1 MFRAKNRGDTS
12 VHGGVLILSSW
23 GFLQRLNALTRTRMT
38 PVRAS
43 AGRTQSKR
51 GYRERVS
58 VIPFIIGIVIIVV
71 GLGVSIALHEIGH
84 LVPAKKF
91 GVRVGQYMVGFGPTL
106 WSRRI
111 GETEYGVKAIPLGG
125 YISMAGMYPPSPK
138 AAGLDADGATATDA
152 GAVGASTKGKAG
164 AGFFATMVQDARA
177 ANDETLDG
185 ADDERVFYKLPVYKR
200 VIIMLGG
207 PVMNLLFALVLF
219 TVLYSG
225 IGLPGATTTVASLS
239 ECVVP
244 AGSSQTACA
253 PGDTPAPANAA
264 GFKPG
269 DVIVSIDGVE
279 IGDFAEAS
287 AIIRDAPGKPLS
299 VEIERDGKPQTL
311 TLTPTLAEREMLD
324 ASGRPVLDSAGNPET
339 AEVGFAG
346 ITAVTGLIRQPIF
359 AGAQA
364 TGDNVAAVAGIIV
377 QLPEKLY
384 NTAVS
389 LFTGAERDPNGPL
402 SVVGVG
408 IIAGEVASM
417 DVPIMSRIGGF
428 VGLLASLNIALFVFN
443 LIPLLPLDG
452 GHVVVALWEGVKR
465 VFARMFGRPA
475 PKPVDATKLVPI
487 TFVVVIALV
496 VMGGILVA
504 ADIFNPVDLFG

>member
-1 MFRAKNRGDTS
+1 M
-12 VHGGVLILSSW
+12 
-23 GFLQRLNALTRTRMT
+23 
-38 PVRAS
+38 
-43 AGRTQSKR
+43 
-51 GYRERVS
+51 S
-58 VIPFIIGIVIIVV
+58 VIPFIIGILIIVV

-125 YISMAGMYPPSPK
+125 YISMAGMYPPSPRDAGNAEEAEGK
-138 AAGLDADGATATDA
+138 AA
-152 GAVGASTKGKAG
+152 KGKAG
-164 AGFFATMVQDARA
+164 PGFFATMVQDARA

-200 VIIMLGG
+200 VIITLGG
-207 PVMNLLFALVLF
+207 PVMNLLFAGVLF
-219 TVLYSG
+219 TILFSG
-225 IGLPGATTTVASLS
+225 IGVPGATTTVASLS

-244 AGSSQTACA
+244 AGSTQTECA

-264 GFKPG
+264 GFLPG
-269 DVIVSIDGVE
+269 DVIKSIDGAE
-279 IGDFAEAS
+279 ITTFAEAS
-287 AIIRDAPGKPLS
+287 TIIRDSPGTPLN
-299 VEIERDGKPQTL
+299 VEIERDGTAQTL

-324 ASGRPVLDSAGNPET
+324 ASGRPVLDADGNPET
-339 AEVGFAG
+339 VEVGFAG
-346 ITAVTGLIRQPIF
+346 ITPVTGLIRQPIW

-408 IIAGEVASM
+408 IIAGEVAAM

-428 VGLLASLNIALFVFN
+428 IGLLASLNIALFVFN

-465 VFARMFGRPA
+465 VFARVFRRPP

-487 TFVVVIALV
+487 TFVVVIAMV
-496 VMGGILVA
+496 VMGGLLVA